1 MWQVVPSDAYNLKCP
16 AVPVLSALVS
26 SQVPFLVLLP
36 ELAAF
41 IQSEGRETVLKTVPE
56 SAAAQLAG
64 ADPVTILRT
73 ALVPTVVSI
82 ASSLAFLTLVDN
94 CIAIIIS
101 PHIEGN
107 RLL

>member
-16 AVPVLSALVS
+16 AVPVVSALVS
-26 SQVPFLVLLP
+26 SHVPFLVLLP

-41 IQSEGRETVLKTVPE
+41 IQSLGKLTVDKTVPE

-64 ADPVTILRT
+64 AEPVNILRT
-73 ALVPTVVSI
+73 ALVPIAVSI
-82 ASSLAFLTLVDN
+82 ASNLAFRTVVDN

-101 PHIEGN
+101 PHIEVN